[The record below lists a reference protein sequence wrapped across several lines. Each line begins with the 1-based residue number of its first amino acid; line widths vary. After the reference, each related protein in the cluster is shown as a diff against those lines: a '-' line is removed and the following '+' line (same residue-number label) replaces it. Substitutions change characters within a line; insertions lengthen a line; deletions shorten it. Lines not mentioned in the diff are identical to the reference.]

1 MELPPEL
8 LWIVVDI
15 VGRFGYPYCDRTVV
29 AMCRV
34 NTKWRKA
41 VRAWISSGKVNDC
54 FENGLRISK
63 DLASFVVNGP
73 GGGVYL
79 GGKLLVGRDLG
90 KWIEWNRREW
100 NLRTSRWETV
110 SQYKVSMMLLSKRV
124 LIEYR
129 L

>member
-1 MELPPEL
+1 M
-8 LWIVVDI
+8 
-15 VGRFGYPYCDRTVV
+15 
-29 AMCRV
+29 
-34 NTKWRKA
+34 
-41 VRAWISSGKVNDC
+41 RAWISSGKVNDC